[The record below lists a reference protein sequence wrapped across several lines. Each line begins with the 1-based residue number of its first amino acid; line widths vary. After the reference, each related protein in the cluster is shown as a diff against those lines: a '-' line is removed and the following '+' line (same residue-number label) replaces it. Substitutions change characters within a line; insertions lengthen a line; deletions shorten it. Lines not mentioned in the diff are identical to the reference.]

1 MKLYSSKFAPNP
13 RKVLIYLKEK
23 NISDIEIID
32 LDLGKLEHKTPE
44 YRAIAPNSRVP
55 ALQLDDG
62 TVILE
67 TTAMC
72 RYLECL
78 YPEPNMFGESPI
90 EIASIEMWY
99 SRVSFELMV
108 PLMHGFRHTHPH
120 MSAMENQNEEYGL
133 AQRKLGI
140 KELENYDTIIQSRE
154 FIAGDRFTYADL
166 QMVTSLQFLVRLNK
180 LNIEDYGN
188 LNEYIIQV
196 KPSKFFDI
204 NYCLLINSN
213 ILRVCSPPF

>member
-23 NISDIEIID
+23 NIPDIEIID

-196 KPSKFFDI
+196 SSRPSF
-204 NYCLLINSN
+204 LI
-213 ILRVCSPPF
+213 

>member
-1 MKLYSSKFAPNP
+1 MKIYSSSFAPNP

-23 NISDIEIID
+23 GISDIEIIN
-32 LDLGKLEHKTPE
+32 LDLAKLEHKTPE
-44 YRAIAPNSRVP
+44 YKAIAPNSRVP

-78 YPEPNMFGESPI
+78 YPEPNMFGESPM

-99 SRVSFELMV
+99 SRVSFELMM
-108 PLMHGFRHTHPH
+108 PLMYGFRHTHPH
-120 MSAMENQNEEYGL
+120 MSEMENQNQEFGL
-133 AQRKLGI
+133 AQRKLAV
-140 KELENYDTIIQSRE
+140 KELKNYDKIIESRE

-180 LNIEDYGN
+180 LDIEDYEN
-188 LNEYIIQV
+188 LNDYIIQV
-196 KPSKFFDI
+196 SSRPSF
-204 NYCLLINSN
+204 LI
-213 ILRVCSPPF
+213 

>member
-1 MKLYSSKFAPNP
+1 MKIYSSSFAPNP

-23 NISDIEIID
+23 GISDIEIIN
-32 LDLGKLEHKTPE
+32 LDLAKLEHKTPE
-44 YRAIAPNSRVP
+44 YKSIAPNSRVP

-78 YPEPNMFGESPI
+78 YPEPNMFGESPM

-99 SRVSFELMV
+99 SRISFELMM

-120 MSAMENQNEEYGL
+120 MSEMENQNQEFGL
-133 AQRKLGI
+133 AQRKLAV
-140 KELENYDTIIQSRE
+140 KELKNYDKIIESRE

-180 LNIEDYGN
+180 LDIEDYEN
-188 LNEYIIQV
+188 LNDYIIQV
-196 KPSKFFDI
+196 SSRPSF
-204 NYCLLINSN
+204 LI
-213 ILRVCSPPF
+213 

>member
-23 NISDIEIID
+23 NISDIEIVD
-32 LDLGKLEHKTPE
+32 LDLAKLEHKTPE
-44 YRAIAPNSRVP
+44 YKTIAPNSRVP
-55 ALQLDDG
+55 ALKLDDG

-78 YPEPNMFGESPI
+78 YPEPNMFGESPM

-99 SRVSFELMV
+99 SRVSFELMM

-140 KELENYDTIIQSRE
+140 KELENYDNIIKSRE

-180 LNIEDYGN
+180 LNIEDYEN

-196 KPSKFFDI
+196 SSRPSF
-204 NYCLLINSN
+204 LI
-213 ILRVCSPPF
+213 

>member
-1 MKLYSSKFAPNP
+1 MKLYSSKFAPSP

-23 NISDIEIID
+23 NIPDIEIID

-44 YRAIAPNSRVP
+44 YKAIAPNSRVP

-99 SRVSFELMV
+99 SRVSFELMM

-166 QMVTSLQFLVRLNK
+166 QMVTSLQFLVQLNK
-180 LNIEDYGN
+180 LSIEDYGN

-196 KPSKFFDI
+196 SSRPSF
-204 NYCLLINSN
+204 LI
-213 ILRVCSPPF
+213 